1 MVSETEFRDM
11 FLELSDPYDGD
22 ITDSDKEELEGMDFK
37 TLEDLVQT
45 INREGDNFSFHE
57 WLGEE
62 SSDDDDEAGDLA
74 KQELVD
80 VIKKKYNT
88 D

>member
-1 MVSETEFRDM
+1 
-11 FLELSDPYDGD
+11 
-22 ITDSDKEELEGMDFK
+22 MDFK

-62 SSDDDDEAGDLA
+62 SSDDDDGVGDLA